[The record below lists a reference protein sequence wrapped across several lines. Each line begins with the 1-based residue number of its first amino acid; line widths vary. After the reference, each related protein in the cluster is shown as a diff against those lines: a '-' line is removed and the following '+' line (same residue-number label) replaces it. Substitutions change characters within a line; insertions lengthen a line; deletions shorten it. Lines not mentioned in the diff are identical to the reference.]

1 MKKVAIAII
10 GILLALYFA
19 AYGPWRTGGQREKDS
34 AGGLNVAQDGSRQA
48 TGAQEAKQSVKGVQ
62 QPVKEVKQRFTNA
75 QGAIR
80 HGKGVKHSMAG
91 MRRNM
96 EQRGDN
102 LEVQVIEMQPVEQW
116 TIDVSRP
123 TERVEVISVEVEEPA
138 VEPMYIE
145 DMRGSS
151 DWSLAPRINVAVPAP
166 QECSTPYGWVELID
180 P

>member
-19 AYGPWRTGGQREKDS
+19 AYGPWRIGGQKEKDS
-34 AGGLNVAQDGSRQA
+34 TGGLNVAQDGSHQA
-48 TGAQEAKQSVKGVQ
+48 TGAQEVKPSVKGIQ

-75 QGAIR
+75 QGAKR

-96 EQRGDN
+96 EQRGDK
-102 LEVQVIEMQPVEQW
+102 LEVQVIETQPVEQW
-116 TIDVSRP
+116 TIDVTRP
-123 TERVEVISVEVEEPA
+123 IERVEVMSVEVVEPS

-151 DWSLAPRINVAVPAP
+151 DWSPAPRINVAVPAP
-166 QECSTPYGWVELID
+166 QECSTPYVWVELSD